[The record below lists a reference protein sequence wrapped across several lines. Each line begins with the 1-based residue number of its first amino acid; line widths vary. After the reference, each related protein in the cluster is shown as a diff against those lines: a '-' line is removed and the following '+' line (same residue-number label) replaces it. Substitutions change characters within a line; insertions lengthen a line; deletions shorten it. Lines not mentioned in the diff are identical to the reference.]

1 MVFIRVILLDLCR
14 QYTKGSESIKISPG
28 WLESVLLELES
39 NVFDLL
45 AAYLFALESIVTLAE
60 SKQAFP
66 DLVFG
71 HPWHQG
77 VRQLLAIGP
86 VVEND
91 VVADLHAGAVLVV
104 LLKLKLD
111 FENKMTTETWLL
123 HLLWWH
129 SIINWP

>member
-1 MVFIRVILLDLCR
+1 MVFIRFIFLDLCR
-14 QYTKGSESIKISPG
+14 QYTKGSESVKISPD
-28 WLESVLLELES
+28 WLGSVLLEQES

-71 HPWHQG
+71 HPWHQE
-77 VRQLLAIGP
+77 VRQLPVIEP

-91 VVADLHAGAVLVV
+91 VVADLHAGVVSPV
-104 LLKLKLD
+104 LLKIKLD
-111 FENKMTTETWLL
+111 F
-123 HLLWWH
+123 
-129 SIINWP
+129 